1 MITVDDTNPTPP
13 FEQIRAQI
21 ASLIAAGEL
30 AHGDRLPTVRQLAT
44 DLRLAP
50 GTVARAYTELEG
62 AGLVESRRGAG
73 TRVTGH
79 AAPVDHAAV
88 FAVAAQAQGLSLAAA
103 LAAVK
108 KVWVV

>member
-1 MITVDDTNPTPP
+1 MITVDDANPTPA

-21 ASLIAAGEL
+21 TALIAGGEL
-30 AHGDRLPTVRQLAT
+30 AHGDRLPTVRQLAA

-50 GTVARAYTELEG
+50 GTVARAFTELEG

-79 AAPVDHAAV
+79 AQPVDHAEA
-88 FAVAAQAQGLSLAAA
+88 FAAAAKAQGMSLAEAVR
-103 LAAVK
+103 AVK
-108 KVWVV
+108 AAWG